1 MGKQRRRRDVL
12 DESAPLTSYNFKHF
26 EPRGEHQKQY
36 LKAIASSDVTFGI
49 GAAGG
54 GKTFLAVSAAL
65 EALKNKEVSRIIITR
80 PVVEAGEKLGFLPGD
95 LQEKINPYLR
105 PIYDSFFTLIGPE
118 RLNDWRR
125 DEIVEIAPLAY
136 MRGRSL
142 TDAFIIVDEAQN
154 TTIEQMRMV
163 LTRIGSNSKM
173 VVTGDTSQ
181 SDLGTKVRSGLLDA
195 ICVLEGTSGISFV
208 YFDETDVQRHPI
220 VKSILRAYDKS
231 SQQKGVGG
239 FKKDEKV

>member
-95 LQEKINPYLR
+95 LQEKINP
-105 PIYDSFFTLIGPE
+105 
-118 RLNDWRR
+118 
-125 DEIVEIAPLAY
+125 
-136 MRGRSL
+136 
-142 TDAFIIVDEAQN
+142 
-154 TTIEQMRMV
+154 
-163 LTRIGSNSKM
+163 
-173 VVTGDTSQ
+173 
-181 SDLGTKVRSGLLDA
+181 
-195 ICVLEGTSGISFV
+195 
-208 YFDETDVQRHPI
+208 
-220 VKSILRAYDKS
+220 
-231 SQQKGVGG
+231 
-239 FKKDEKV
+239 